1 MSRLMAWLTV
11 EHWLIGASLMRVSLG
26 VWAIYYYV
34 LHWSVRRDLWGPG
47 GVLPFEKF
55 LETGPRINLFQW
67 HPSPLYFEAVY
78 VAAIVVAAAVA
89 VGYRSRLTVPLHW
102 LAIWSLQERN
112 QLLGDGGDNI
122 MRIALL
128 FLALVNTG
136 ACFSFDAARSLRAV
150 RAAPDA
156 GRWGWRRAAGAFCE
170 RNRPA
175 VAVIHNF
182 GVLLILAQ
190 LSLLYLSTGLYK
202 VMGELW
208 QSGTALYY
216 ILRVD
221 EFSWPGAEAVYRNPY
236 LVVLGTYGTVWF
248 EVLFLPSLF
257 NRWTRC
263 ATIVAGIA
271 FHASIG
277 LVMGLVTFAWSMVS
291 IYPLLVTDEEYA
303 MADNWLR
310 RRFRLTA
317 LYDGW
322 CPACL
327 RSVRWLSRC
336 DLLSLIEFASFRDEG
351 VVGRYGIAPE
361 RAARRIHTVD
371 AAGRVRE
378 GIDAMIAIAGRT
390 IVLWPLVPVFWVA
403 RVAAGQ
409 RPYDVFASRRLVVIP
424 GACAEHCLPRATN
437 PGVSDGSE
445 AAGSPS

>member
-1 MSRLMAWLTV
+1 MIRPVSWLTV
-11 EHWLIGASLMRVSLG
+11 EHWRIGASLMRVSLG
-26 VWAIYYYV
+26 VWAVYYYL
-34 LHWSVRRDLWGPG
+34 LHWGVRRDLWGPG

-67 HPSPLYFEAVY
+67 NPTPVYFDAVY
-78 VAAIVVAAAVA
+78 VAAIGVAVAVA

-128 FLALVNTG
+128 FLTLVNTG
-136 ACFSFDAARSLRAV
+136 AFFSFDAV
-150 RAAPDA
+150 RASRPAPA
-156 GRWGWRRAAGAFCE
+156 RGPGRWGWRYAVRAFCE

-182 GVLLILAQ
+182 GVLLVLAQ
-190 LSLLYLSTGLYK
+190 LSVLYFSTGLYK

-208 QSGTALYY
+208 QNGTAVYY

-221 EFSWPGAEAVYRNPY
+221 EFSWPGAEAIYRNPY

-248 EVLFLPSLF
+248 ELMFLPSLF

-263 ATIVAGIA
+263 ATIIAGIV
-271 FHASIG
+271 FHASIA
-277 LVMGLVTFAWSMVS
+277 LVMGLVTFAWSMMS

-303 MADNWLR
+303 MADTWFR

-336 DLLSLIEFASFRDEG
+336 DLLSLVSFTSFREDG
-351 VVGRYGIAPE
+351 VVERYGVNAE
-361 RAARRIHTVD
+361 RAARRIHCID
-371 AAGRVRE
+371 ATGRVRE

-390 IVLWPLVPVFWVA
+390 IVLWPLVPTFWIA
-403 RVAAGQ
+403 RAAAGQ
-409 RPYDVFASRRLVVIP
+409 RLYDAFASRRVVVIP
-424 GACAEHCLPRATN
+424 GACADHCLPPVTN
-437 PGVSDGSE
+437 RDVSGGSAADGSR
-445 AAGSPS
+445 S